1 MGTPVGKVAAAGGVP
16 ARAAR
21 RLGRGPLLGLLAAI
35 VALHVAIRYAWLDRA
50 FDHVVFPMY
59 ELYVSGTV
67 GRILEL
73 GLEQPLGIHYD
84 NSAGYFINGAL
95 AAPLFALFGPSYL
108 TFKLVPLLYGVGV
121 ILLLFGWVRGLLGDV
136 AALVAAALFAMG
148 PTELLQKYSVI
159 GTGNHFENLFY
170 LTAALW
176 AFDAAMRRAGAPGA
190 WRWWL
195 LAGFTAGFNVF
206 VFLGAVIPVGCMA
219 GTHLVARGL
228 RPWLRDL
235 RSAAPGFLLGF
246 SPLVLINLAVATR
259 GSDFLLT
266 KFSSAPSRGE
276 ASGFLERLLA
286 FLGPDLVRAPFPGLE
301 VSHWGQLLR
310 ALWYLVLLTL
320 GLPVM
325 VRIVRLIASRGLLGR
340 TDADGQAAYAGI
352 RWFPLIAW
360 TPLAAVAFALSD
372 LQNGLHR
379 DPVAVGGYR
388 YFLPHFHLLGVLVVA
403 LALSLPR
410 LRGLAGVALLGLGLL
425 GLVPLGRA
433 LEAGE
438 DRGIGAR
445 YEGYNFEQYARGLFM
460 ETSGVPFEERLR
472 IAADLPRLER
482 QRLHRTLGFYAAQKQ
497 VVMRADADGDG
508 RVTADERKGVDP
520 LVSYASPLDLES
532 LLAGVPPA
540 FQLDW
545 ARGAGSGLRTLVG
558 NGERA
563 RGALVAGLAALVEDG
578 HPLAPAVVE
587 GSCWLQDYPTLARD
601 VPRHLALH
609 EDLARRLLDAGLVDE
624 EGLSLGGRSLGR
636 FAGRVLGRGHPPD
649 APRFAELFLRAAPLH
664 RRALYEGLGIGLADG
679 RSVVSW
685 PEAAMDAIVPVELQP
700 IVAEALAAECVRVD
714 AQPGAP
720 RWVNETTRLDQAL
733 AVVPTRLREAVLR
746 GGER

>member
-1 MGTPVGKVAAAGGVP
+1 M
-16 ARAAR
+16 
-21 RLGRGPLLGLLAAI
+21 
-35 VALHVAIRYAWLDRA
+35 
-50 FDHVVFPMY
+50 
-59 ELYVSGTV
+59 
-67 GRILEL
+67 
-73 GLEQPLGIHYD
+73 
-84 NSAGYFINGAL
+84 
-95 AAPLFALFGPSYL
+95 
-108 TFKLVPLLYGVGV
+108 
-121 ILLLFGWVRGLLGDV
+121 
-136 AALVAAALFAMG
+136 
-148 PTELLQKYSVI
+148 
-159 GTGNHFENLFY
+159 
-170 LTAALW
+170 
-176 AFDAAMRRAGAPGA
+176 
-190 WRWWL
+190 
-195 LAGFTAGFNVF
+195 
-206 VFLGAVIPVGCMA
+206 
-219 GTHLVARGL
+219 
-228 RPWLRDL
+228 
-235 RSAAPGFLLGF
+235 
-246 SPLVLINLAVATR
+246 
-259 GSDFLLT
+259 
-266 KFSSAPSRGE
+266 
-276 ASGFLERLLA
+276 
-286 FLGPDLVRAPFPGLE
+286 
-301 VSHWGQLLR
+301 
-310 ALWYLVLLTL
+310 
-320 GLPVM
+320 
-325 VRIVRLIASRGLLGR
+325 
-340 TDADGQAAYAGI
+340 
-352 RWFPLIAW
+352 
-360 TPLAAVAFALSD
+360 
-372 LQNGLHR
+372 
-379 DPVAVGGYR
+379 AVGGYR

-609 EDLARRLLDAGLVDE
+609 EDLARRLLEAGLVDE

-720 RWVNETTRLDQAL
+720 RWANETTRLDQAL

>member
-1 MGTPVGKVAAAGGVP
+1 MAAPAGETVP
-16 ARAAR
+16 TGEAWGSSGR
-21 RLGRGPLLGLLAAI
+21 RLGRGTLLGLLAAI
-35 VALHVAIRYAWLDRA
+35 VALHVAIRFVWLDRA

-136 AALVAAALFAMG
+136 AALAAALLFAMG

-170 LTAALW
+170 LTAAFW
-176 AFDAAMRRAGAPGA
+176 AFDAAMRRAGTVGS

-195 LAGFTAGFNVF
+195 LAGFASGFNVF
-206 VFLGAVIPVGCMA
+206 VFLGAVIPVGCLA

-235 RSAAPGFLLGF
+235 RAAAPGFLLGV

-276 ASGFLERLLA
+276 VSGFLDRLLT
-286 FLGPDLVRAPFPGLE
+286 FLGPDLVRAPFPGMDLP
-301 VSHWGQLLR
+301 HWGEVLR
-310 ALWYLVLLTL
+310 ALWLLVLLAL
-320 GLPVM
+320 GLPAAARV
-325 VRIVRLIASRGLLGR
+325 VRLILSRDLLGR
-340 TDADGQAAYAGI
+340 TDSAGRAAYAGI
-352 RWFPLIAW
+352 RWFPLVAW

-372 LQNGLHR
+372 LQNGGHR

-388 YFLPHFHLLGVLVVA
+388 YFLPHFHLLGVLLVA
-403 LALSLPR
+403 VALSLPR
-410 LRGLAGVALLGLGLL
+410 LRRAGGAMVVGLAALGVL
-425 GLVPLGRA
+425 PLGRA
-433 LEAGE
+433 LGAGE

-460 ETSGVPFEERLR
+460 ETSGVPFEERLQ
-472 IAADLPRLER
+472 IAAELPRLER

-497 VVMRADADGDG
+497 VIMRADADGDG
-508 RVTADERKGVDP
+508 RVTADERRGVDP
-520 LVSYASPLDLES
+520 LASYASPLDLEV
-532 LLAGVPPA
+532 LLGGVPRA
-540 FQLDW
+540 FQVDW

-563 RGALVAGLAALVEDG
+563 RTALVLGLEALVDGG
-578 HPLAPAVVE
+578 HPLAGAVVE
-587 GSCWLQDYPTLARD
+587 GSCWLQDYPTLAHD

-609 EDLARRLLDAGLVDE
+609 EDLARRLVEAGLLDAD
-624 EGLSLGGRSLGR
+624 GLSLGGRSLGR
-636 FAGRVLGRGHPPD
+636 FAGRILGRGHPPD
-649 APRFAELFLRAAPLH
+649 APRFAELFRRAAPLH

-685 PEAAMDAIVPVELQP
+685 PAASLDAIVPVELQP
-700 IVAEALAAECVRVD
+700 LVAEALGVECMRID
-714 AQPGAP
+714 AQPGAS
-720 RWVNETTRLDQAL
+720 RWATEPSRLQQAL
-733 AVVPTRLREAVLR
+733 EAVPTRLRAAVLR
-746 GGER
+746 AGER